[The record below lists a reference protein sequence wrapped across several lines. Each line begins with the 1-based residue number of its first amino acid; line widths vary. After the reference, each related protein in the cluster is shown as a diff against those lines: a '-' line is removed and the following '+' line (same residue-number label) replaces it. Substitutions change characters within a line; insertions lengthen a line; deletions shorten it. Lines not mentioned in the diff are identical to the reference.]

1 MNAAHLETS
10 GRLQRVRDFLFSRG
24 ERGAT
29 SMEII
34 KECFVV
40 APSTVVAEL
49 RRSLVHEE
57 IPKAKREKDP
67 ATGNVVW
74 RYFIFQKSA

>member
-1 MNAAHLETS
+1 MHAAKLDS
-10 GRLQRVRDFLFSRG
+10 SDRLQRVRDFP
-24 ERGAT
+24 T

-57 IPKAKREKDP
+57 IPPAKREKDP
-67 ATGNVVW
+67 TTGNVIY
-74 RYFIFQKSA
+74 RYFIFRKASA